1 MYPQEH
7 LWRIVMELC
16 WMSLVLRYIYINV
29 WIYIYVSA
37 SMFAAYTDGIVLN
50 ESRIT
55 VYIYRCIDI
64 YICIRKYVCGV
75 YWWNRVEW
83 VSYYVHTQI
92 VLKCF
97 IVCCSALQCVAVRW
111 SVSCVPCQQ
120 YHIMTFST
128 EKATF
133 LVLWGGCDW

>member
-1 MYPQEH
+1 
-7 LWRIVMELC
+7 
-16 WMSLVLRYIYINV
+16 MSLVLRYIYINV

-75 YWWNRVEW
+75 Y
-83 VSYYVHTQI
+83 
-92 VLKCF
+92 
-97 IVCCSALQCVAVRW
+97 
-111 SVSCVPCQQ
+111 
-120 YHIMTFST
+120 
-128 EKATF
+128 
-133 LVLWGGCDW
+133 